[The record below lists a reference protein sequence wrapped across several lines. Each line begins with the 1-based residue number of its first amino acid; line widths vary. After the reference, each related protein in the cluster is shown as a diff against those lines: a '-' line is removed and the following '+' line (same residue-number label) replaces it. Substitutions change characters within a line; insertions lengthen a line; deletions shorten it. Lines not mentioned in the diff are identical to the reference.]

1 MSDTNND
8 TSNNTPRTLFQKVWE
23 AHTVRE
29 LPTGQTQLFIGTHL
43 IHEVTS
49 PQAFAMIRELGLG
62 VRYPK
67 RTFATV
73 DHIVPTDTRI
83 RPLSDPMAEAMMSEL
98 ENNCRDFEIELFDIP
113 SGQQGIVHVIGPEQG
128 LTQPGM
134 TIVCGDSHTATHGAF
149 GSIAFGIGTS
159 QVRDVLA
166 TQTLAMASLKVR
178 RVNITGKLGHGV
190 YAKDVTLAII
200 RELGVNGGVGYAY
213 EYAGPVIDAMSMEER
228 MTLCNMA
235 IEGGARCGYVNPDQ
249 TTFDYLRGRSRVP
262 KDQAFDRAVEIWRAF
277 ASDSGVVFDDEIEL
291 AGESI
296 EPTVTWGINP
306 AQNIGVGGRIPNPS
320 EVPDDERASIAEALE
335 YMDLTPG
342 KRISGTPIDVAF
354 IGSCTNG
361 RISDMREAAKIAKTG
376 KVDPSVRALVVPGS
390 HEVAKLAEEEGLDV
404 IFREAGF
411 QWREPGCS
419 MCLAMNPD
427 KLQGREICAS
437 SSNRNF
443 QGRQGSPTG
452 RTLLMSPAMVAAAAI
467 AGKVVDVREVI

>member
-1 MSDTNND
+1 
-8 TSNNTPRTLFQKVWE
+8 
-23 AHTVRE
+23 
-29 LPTGQTQLFIGTHL
+29 
-43 IHEVTS
+43 
-49 PQAFAMIRELGLG
+49 
-62 VRYPK
+62 
-67 RTFATV
+67 
-73 DHIVPTDTRI
+73 
-83 RPLSDPMAEAMMSEL
+83 
-98 ENNCRDFEIELFDIP
+98 
-113 SGQQGIVHVIGPEQG
+113 
-128 LTQPGM
+128 
-134 TIVCGDSHTATHGAF
+134 
-149 GSIAFGIGTS
+149 
-159 QVRDVLA
+159 
-166 TQTLAMASLKVR
+166 
-178 RVNITGKLGHGV
+178 
-190 YAKDVTLAII
+190 
-200 RELGVNGGVGYAY
+200 
-213 EYAGPVIDAMSMEER
+213 
-228 MTLCNMA
+228 
-235 IEGGARCGYVNPDQ
+235 
-249 TTFDYLRGRSRVP
+249 
-262 KDQAFDRAVEIWRAF
+262 
-277 ASDSGVVFDDEIEL
+277 
-291 AGESI
+291 
-296 EPTVTWGINP
+296 
-306 AQNIGVGGRIPNPS
+306 
-320 EVPDDERASIAEALE
+320 VPDEERASIAEALE